1 MLPGDFAVSIASDS
15 LSYLFRLISEVNS
28 ATTIKIILKRLR
40 VALENASDFLDN
52 DSPKSM
58 IVDFI
63 DLKESEPE
71 RFEHANK
78 VFRKLV
84 ELHGFST
91 LLSNICTS
99 PVFSHGKNG
108 VAIVQE
114 FVAQS
119 EEPNILLLL
128 GKLHR

>member
-63 DLKESEPE
+63 DLKGWFLFGPM
-71 RFEHANK
+71 
-78 VFRKLV
+78 
-84 ELHGFST
+84 LHLPYT
-91 LLSNICTS
+91 AL
-99 PVFSHGKNG
+99 
-108 VAIVQE
+108 
-114 FVAQS
+114 
-119 EEPNILLLL
+119 IL
-128 GKLHR
+128 

>member
-52 DSPKSM
+52 DSPKGM

-63 DLKESEPE
+63 DLKGY
-71 RFEHANK
+71 F
-78 VFRKLV
+78 LV
-84 ELHGFST
+84 LFISSLVH
-91 LLSNICTS
+91 L
-99 PVFSHGKNG
+99 
-108 VAIVQE
+108 
-114 FVAQS
+114 
-119 EEPNILLLL
+119 EPNSLI
-128 GKLHR
+128 HIYRN